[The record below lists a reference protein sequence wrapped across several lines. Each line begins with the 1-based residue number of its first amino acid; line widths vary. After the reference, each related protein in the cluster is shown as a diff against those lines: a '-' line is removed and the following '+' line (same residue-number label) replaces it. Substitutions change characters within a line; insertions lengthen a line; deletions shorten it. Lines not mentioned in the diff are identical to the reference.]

1 MDRFLEFLARDM
13 SKHPG
18 TSVVTLPASL
28 RDRVAALVGDMDV
41 DLDAEI
47 DGVVAL

>member
-1 MDRFLEFLARDM
+1 M
-13 SKHPG
+13 
-18 TSVVTLPASL
+18 PATL
-28 RDRVAALVGDMDV
+28 RDRMAALVGDIDV